1 MKIGMF
7 SIFDLIIFDANGSL
21 IANLNTLKYGELIQ
35 NKDAT
40 CLVVKNALLD
50 LEILKFL
57 HKHEITHTNDYER
70 MLNGKI
76 ENTTTIIFNRQV
88 KTIDCKLIAKGL
100 MQSANIKN
108 IEYTLEIPCAC
119 IRNNIRMEW
128 FEDKIS
134 KNDLVIF
141 IKDYND
147 AGDMIKLHYD
157 EMSDG
162 DKLANYLVGMEYDI
176 KDLKKKHNDS
186 MKKMEA
192 DVKNLSN
199 KIMDKLKSEISK
211 NVVYQ

>member
-40 CLVVKNALLD
+40 CLVIKDALLD
-50 LEILKFL
+50 LDVLKFL

-70 MLNGKI
+70 MLRGKV

-108 IEYTLEIPCAC
+108 IEYTLEIPCVC
-119 IRNNIRMEW
+119 IRNNVKLEW
-128 FEDKIS
+128 FEDKI
-134 KNDLVIF
+134 KTNDLVIF

-147 AGDMIKLHYD
+147 NG
-157 EMSDG
+157 
-162 DKLANYLVGMEYDI
+162 
-176 KDLKKKHNDS
+176 
-186 MKKMEA
+186 
-192 DVKNLSN
+192 
-199 KIMDKLKSEISK
+199 
-211 NVVYQ
+211 